1 MFSGNITIW
10 WATKFILWSGDL
22 TFLPSWSRT
31 FGHFGPRPNDHY
43 IIGLILRNFGVRNF
57 MVYLYTDTWAF
68 GLSPFDMSPEI
79 YLELYQKSYLK
90 KLSTTVPPSAAMFG
104 PHIGKFENLTIS
116 ECFSLAW
123 FLVPIGFPT
132 PDYNSYPLCDNISDI
147 SNNIKPSKSAQFFAT
162 WL

>member
-43 IIGLILRNFGVRNF
+43 IIGLILRNFGVTNF

-79 YLELYQKSYLK
+79 LPGTLPEILPK
-90 KLSTTVPPSAAMFG
+90 KTVHDCTTLRSNVWSPYRQIRKFNDKWVFFSGLISCSHRLSNSWLQFLPPMWQYIW
-104 PHIGKFENLTIS
+104 H
-116 ECFSLAW
+116 
-123 FLVPIGFPT
+123 
-132 PDYNSYPLCDNISDI
+132 
-147 SNNIKPSKSAQFFAT
+147 Q
-162 WL
+162 